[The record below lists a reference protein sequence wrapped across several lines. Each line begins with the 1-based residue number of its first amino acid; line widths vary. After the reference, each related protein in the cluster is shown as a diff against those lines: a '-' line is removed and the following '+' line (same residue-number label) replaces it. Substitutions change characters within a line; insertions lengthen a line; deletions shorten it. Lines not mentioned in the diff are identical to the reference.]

1 MQKIKYIIIFT
12 LVLALAIITVQLTD
26 YQKITSVL
34 LKENNTI
41 NQTTEILNK
50 QITLLQEK
58 NQELQNKIISL
69 EEKLTMRNLELNNQN
84 FSLDTNITK
93 ELKQKIQVI
102 EHAKDKNDD
111 LELTPNISID
121 DENKITGFGLEY
133 KQKF

>member
-102 EHAKDKNDD
+102 ENAKDKNDD
-111 LELTPNISID
+111 IELTPNISID

>member
-102 EHAKDKNDD
+102 ENAKDKNDD

>member
-102 EHAKDKNDD
+102 ENAKDKNGD